1 MSLTVPILRMFKATT
16 TATMNLIWH
25 GTNFHRITR
34 RFWPGSTN
42 GYTASEMM
50 VSIAA
55 RVLKGARTVFVGVGL
70 PNIACNLARYTV
82 APDLE
87 LIYESGVYGARPER
101 LPLSIGDPT
110 LVSGATSVVSMADL
124 FGLYLQRG
132 LVEIALLGGA
142 QIDRYGNLNTTV
154 IGDYRKP
161 KTRLPG
167 SGGACEIAINAQRT
181 FMIMRLK
188 RRAFVDKLDFLT
200 SPGHLTGGDSRA
212 RLGLP
217 GGGPELVITDKAIL
231 NFDNPER
238 EMQLSEL
245 YPGITAKDVQAEVG
259 WPLKLAQKI
268 EEVTAPS
275 TEELHLIR
283 DEVDPQGMYR

>member
-1 MSLTVPILRMFKATT
+1 MSELT
-16 TATMNLIWH
+16 
-25 GTNFHRITR
+25 
-34 RFWPGSTN
+34 
-42 GYTASEMM
+42 YTDSEIMIA
-50 VSIAA
+50 VAA

-70 PNIACNLARYTV
+70 PNIACNLARYTG

-132 LVEIALLGGA
+132 LVEVALLGGA

-154 IGDYRKP
+154 IGDYRTP

-167 SGGACEIAINAQRT
+167 SGGACEIATNAQRT

-231 NFDNPER
+231 DFANPQR
-238 EMQLSEL
+238 EMQLSAL
-245 YPGITAKDVQAEVG
+245 YPGVTVKDVQAEVG
-259 WPLKLAQKI
+259 WPLQLAETIQ
-268 EEVTAPS
+268 ETAAP
-275 TEELHLIR
+275 TAEELRLIR
-283 DEVDPQGMYR
+283 EEVDPHALYR

>member
-1 MSLTVPILRMFKATT
+1 MSEPL
-16 TATMNLIWH
+16 
-25 GTNFHRITR
+25 
-34 RFWPGSTN
+34 
-42 GYTASEMM
+42 YTASEMM
-50 VSIAA
+50 IAVAA

-132 LVEIALLGGA
+132 LVEVALLGGA
-142 QIDRYGNLNTTV
+142 QIDRHGNLNSTV
-154 IGDYRKP
+154 IGEYSKP

-167 SGGACEIAINAQRT
+167 SGGACEIATNAQRT

-188 RRAFVDKLDFLT
+188 RRAFVNKLDFVT
-200 SPGHLTGGDSRA
+200 SPGHLAGGDSRA
-212 RLGLP
+212 RSGLP
-217 GGGPELVITDKAIL
+217 GGGPELVITDKAL
-231 NFDNPER
+231 LDFANPQR
-238 EMQLSEL
+238 EMQLSTL
-245 YPGITAKDVQAEVG
+245 YPGVTIKEVQDEIG
-259 WPLKLAQKI
+259 WPLRLAETIQ
-268 EEVTAPS
+268 EVAAPTA
-275 TEELHLIR
+275 EELRLIR
-283 DEVDPQGMYR
+283 EEVDPHAMYR

>member
-1 MSLTVPILRMFKATT
+1 MSEVT
-16 TATMNLIWH
+16 
-25 GTNFHRITR
+25 
-34 RFWPGSTN
+34 
-42 GYTASEMM
+42 YTDSEMM
-50 VSIAA
+50 IAVAA
-55 RVLKGARTVFVGVGL
+55 RMLKGARTVFVGVGL
-70 PNIACNLARYTV
+70 PNVACNLARYTV

-110 LVSGATSVVSMADL
+110 LVSGAISVISMADL

-142 QIDRYGNLNTTV
+142 QIDRYGNLNSTV
-154 IGDYRKP
+154 IGDYAKP

-167 SGGACEIAINAQRT
+167 SGGALEIATNAQRT

-188 RRAFVDKLDFLT
+188 RRAFVGKLDFIT

-217 GGGPELVITDKAIL
+217 GGGPETVITDKAVL
-231 NFDNPER
+231 NFDNPDR
-238 EMQLSEL
+238 EMQLCAL
-245 YPGITAKDVQAEVG
+245 YPGIAVKDVQAEVG
-259 WPLKLAQKI
+259 WPLRSAKNIAEI
-268 EEVTAPS
+268 AAPS
-275 TEELHLIR
+275 GEELRLIR
-283 DEVDPQGMYR
+283 EVVDPQAMYR

>member
-1 MSLTVPILRMFKATT
+1 MSEVT
-16 TATMNLIWH
+16 
-25 GTNFHRITR
+25 
-34 RFWPGSTN
+34 
-42 GYTASEMM
+42 YTDSEMM
-50 VSIAA
+50 IAVAA
-55 RVLKGARTVFVGVGL
+55 RMLKGARTIFVGVGL
-70 PNIACNLARYTV
+70 PNVACNLARYTV

-124 FGLYLQRG
+124 FGLYLQGG

-142 QIDRYGNLNTTV
+142 QIDRYGNLNSTV
-154 IGDYRKP
+154 IGDYAKP

-167 SGGACEIAINAQRT
+167 SGGALEIATNAQRT

-188 RRAFVDKLDFLT
+188 RRAFVGKLDFLT

-217 GGGPELVITDKAIL
+217 GGGPEIVITDKAVL
-231 NFDNPER
+231 NFANPER
-238 EMQLSEL
+238 EMQLNAL
-245 YPGITAKDVQAEVG
+245 YPGVTAEDVQAEVG
-259 WPLKLAQKI
+259 WPLRLAATI
-268 EEVTAPS
+268 DGIPAPTS
-275 TEELHLIR
+275 EELHLIR
-283 DEVDPQGMYR
+283 DEVDPAAMYR

>member
-1 MSLTVPILRMFKATT
+1 
-16 TATMNLIWH
+16 
-25 GTNFHRITR
+25 
-34 RFWPGSTN
+34 
-42 GYTASEMM
+42 
-50 VSIAA
+50 
-55 RVLKGARTVFVGVGL
+55 
-70 PNIACNLARYTV
+70 
-82 APDLE
+82 
-87 LIYESGVYGARPER
+87 
-101 LPLSIGDPT
+101 
-110 LVSGATSVVSMADL
+110 MADL

-142 QIDRYGNLNTTV
+142 QIDRHGNLNTTV
-154 IGDYRKP
+154 IGDYKKP

-245 YPGITAKDVQAEVG
+245 YPGVTAKDVQAEVG
-259 WPLKLAQKI
+259 WPLRLAATI
-268 EEVTAPS
+268 GETAAPT

>member
-1 MSLTVPILRMFKATT
+1 MSEPT
-16 TATMNLIWH
+16 
-25 GTNFHRITR
+25 
-34 RFWPGSTN
+34 
-42 GYTASEMM
+42 YTASEMM
-50 VSIAA
+50 IVVAA
-55 RVLKGARTVFVGVGL
+55 RVLAGARTVFVGVGL

-110 LVSGATSVVSMADL
+110 LVSGAISVVSMADL

-132 LVEIALLGGA
+132 LVEVALLGGA

-167 SGGACEIAINAQRT
+167 SGGACEIVINAQRT

-200 SPGHLTGGDSRA
+200 SPGHLTGGDSRM
-212 RLGLP
+212 RSGLP

-231 NFDNPER
+231 NFANPER
-238 EMQLSEL
+238 EMQLTAL
-245 YPGITAKDVQAEVG
+245 YPGVTVTDVQAEVS
-259 WPLKLAQKI
+259 WALRSAEKI
-268 EEVTAPS
+268 EETTAPT
-275 TEELHLIR
+275 TEELRLIR
-283 DEVDPQGMYR
+283 AELDPHAMYR

>member
-1 MSLTVPILRMFKATT
+1 MSVVT
-16 TATMNLIWH
+16 
-25 GTNFHRITR
+25 
-34 RFWPGSTN
+34 
-42 GYTASEMM
+42 YTDSEMM
-50 VSIAA
+50 IAVAA
-55 RVLKGARTVFVGVGL
+55 RMLKGARTVFVGVGL
-70 PNIACNLARYTV
+70 PNVACNLARYTV

-142 QIDRYGNLNTTV
+142 QIDRYGNLNSTV
-154 IGDYRKP
+154 IGEYAKP

-167 SGGACEIAINAQRT
+167 SGGALEIATNAQRT
-181 FMIMRLK
+181 FTIMRLK

-231 NFDNPER
+231 NFANPER
-238 EMQLSEL
+238 EMQLSAL
-245 YPGITAKDVQAEVG
+245 FPGIAVKDVQDEVG
-259 WPLKLAQKI
+259 WPLRLAQMI
-268 EEVTAPS
+268 EDIIAPTA
-275 TEELHLIR
+275 EELRLIR
-283 DEVDPQGMYR
+283 EEVDPRAMYR

>member
-1 MSLTVPILRMFKATT
+1 MSEVT
-16 TATMNLIWH
+16 
-25 GTNFHRITR
+25 
-34 RFWPGSTN
+34 
-42 GYTASEMM
+42 YTDSEMM
-50 VSIAA
+50 VAVAA

-110 LVSGATSVVSMADL
+110 LVSGAVSVVSMADL

-132 LVEIALLGGA
+132 LVEVALLGGA
-142 QIDRYGNLNTTV
+142 QIDRFGNLNTTV
-154 IGDYRKP
+154 IGDYKKP

-231 NFDNPER
+231 NFDNPQR

-245 YPGITAKDVQAEVG
+245 YPCVTVKDVQAEVG
-259 WPLKLAQKI
+259 WELRLAATI
-268 EEVTAPS
+268 GETAGP
-275 TEELHLIR
+275 TVEELHLIR

>member
-1 MSLTVPILRMFKATT
+1 MSE
-16 TATMNLIWH
+16 
-25 GTNFHRITR
+25 TN
-34 RFWPGSTN
+34 
-42 GYTASEMM
+42 YTDSEMM
-50 VSIAA
+50 VAVAA

-110 LVSGATSVVSMADL
+110 LVSGAVSVVSMADL

-132 LVEIALLGGA
+132 LVEVALLGGA

-154 IGDYRKP
+154 IGEYGKP

-200 SPGHLTGGDSRA
+200 SPGHLTGGDSRG

-217 GGGPELVITDKAIL
+217 GSGPELVITDKAIL
-231 NFDNPER
+231 NFSNPER

-245 YPGITAKDVQAEVG
+245 YPGVAVSDVQAEVG
-259 WPLKLAQKI
+259 WPLRVA
-268 EEVTAPS
+268 ETVGETAAPT
-275 TEELHLIR
+275 TEELRLIR
-283 DEVDPQGMYR
+283 EEVDPQGMYR

>member
-1 MSLTVPILRMFKATT
+1 MSEVT
-16 TATMNLIWH
+16 
-25 GTNFHRITR
+25 
-34 RFWPGSTN
+34 
-42 GYTASEMM
+42 YTDSEMM
-50 VSIAA
+50 VAVAA
-55 RVLKGARTVFVGVGL
+55 RMLKGARTVFVGVGL

-110 LVSGATSVVSMADL
+110 LVSGAISVVSMADL

-132 LVEIALLGGA
+132 LVEVALLGGA

-154 IGDYRKP
+154 IGDYSKP

-188 RRAFVDKLDFLT
+188 RRAFVEKLDFLT

-217 GGGPELVITDKAIL
+217 GGGPELMITDKAVL

-245 YPGITAKDVQAEVG
+245 YPGVTVEDVQAEVG
-259 WPLKLAQKI
+259 WPLRLAATI
-268 EEVTAPS
+268 RETAPPT
-275 TEELHLIR
+275 TEEIRLIR